1 MKMHLGRTVTGL
13 QYWHKIVMLGGWVE
27 RELEILRFQE
37 HFDYGKNYMNIP
49 LAVEEPTFVLG
60 SLGKIKT
67 FSSFCSSL
75 YL

>member
-1 MKMHLGRTVTGL
+1 
-13 QYWHKIVMLGGWVE
+13 MLDGWVE

-37 HFDYGKNYMNIP
+37 HFDYGENYMNIP
-49 LAVEEPTFVLG
+49 LAVEEPTFVLS

-67 FSSFCSSL
+67 FSSFFSSL